1 MSKFFS
7 IFRINFFENQPTNKF
22 TSVCFYFEQA
32 QVVHLCFLR
41 RSKNIL
47 KMLGSDI
54 FGSEGQKGSGEVW
67 EGGGMLWLLK

>member
-1 MSKFFS
+1 M
-7 IFRINFFENQPTNKF
+7 
-22 TSVCFYFEQA
+22 
-32 QVVHLCFLR
+32 FLS

-47 KMLGSDI
+47 KMLDYGI

>member
-1 MSKFFS
+1 M
-7 IFRINFFENQPTNKF
+7 
-22 TSVCFYFEQA
+22 
-32 QVVHLCFLR
+32 FLR